1 MEKMIIEFEIE
12 ANNCNEAEEIAYI
25 LAEKIL
31 EGYYESK
38 RFF

>member
-1 MEKMIIEFEIE
+1 MKKIIIEFEIE
-12 ANNCNEAEEIAYI
+12 ANDCNEAEEIAYI

-31 EGYYESK
+31 EEYYESK